1 MEELSLKHIKQ
12 IEELNNAVKVAIGAI
27 NGIVERENKLTS
39 QVRLVERVEELQEE
53 VLARHG
59 IGFCCC
65 CRCSSSGG
73 LEEAKEGGIKLVGAW

>member
-27 NGIVERENKLTS
+27 NGIVERENKLTA
-39 QVRLVERVEELQEE
+39 QVRLVERVGELQEE

-65 CRCSSSGG
+65 CRC
-73 LEEAKEGGIKLVGAW
+73 W